1 MHKNS
6 NTRVL
11 VMVSSYN
18 GEAFVAQQIDSIL
31 NQTYQNIDIVVR
43 DDGSS
48 DGTPAILAKYEKE
61 NGNITVLTGENQG
74 CTRSFW
80 ELLQYARQKKD
91 FYAYF
96 AFCDQDDV
104 WLEDKIAV
112 ATDCLT
118 KTDPSQPHMY
128 CSNLILTDAR
138 LNRTGTMRTGI
149 PEVGNKAKALVESF
163 ATGCTFVFNRQ
174 VLELATSYTAQ
185 VPPLHDLWIFHTC
198 MFLGHI
204 HYDPTPHILYRQHGN
219 NEIGAKSTF
228 SQRLRSKMKSVK
240 TLRHQHFREMEAREL
255 LKAYG
260 RLLSKEDYALINAV
274 ATYRNRP
281 LCRLGWFF
289 NLLPVARNIKMTR
302 FTDNF
307 FLKLRILIGKV

>member
-1 MHKNS
+1 M
-6 NTRVL
+6 
-11 VMVSSYN
+11 MSSYN
-18 GEAFVAQQIDSIL
+18 GEAFIAQQIDSIL
-31 NQTYQNIDIVVR
+31 NQTHQDIDIVVR

-48 DGTPAILAKYEKE
+48 DSTLAILAKYERE
-61 NGNITVLTGENQG
+61 NDNFSVLAEENRG
-74 CTRSFW
+74 CTGSFW
-80 ELLQYARQKKD
+80 ELLQYARQKKGG
-91 FYAYF
+91 YAYF

-112 ATDCLT
+112 AIDCLA
-118 KTDPSQPHMY
+118 KADSSLPCLY

-138 LNRTGTMRTGI
+138 LNRTGTMRTDM

-163 ATGCTFVFNRQ
+163 ATGCTFVFNGRL
-174 VLELATSYTAQ
+174 LELATSYAAQ
-185 VPPLHDLWIFHTC
+185 ALPLHDLWIFHTC

-204 HYDPTPHILYRQHGN
+204 HYDPTSHILYRQHGN

-228 SQRLRSKMKSVK
+228 PQRLRSKMKSVK
-240 TLRHQHFREMEAREL
+240 TLRRQHFREIEAREL

-260 RLLSKEDYALINAV
+260 HLLSKEDCALIDVV

-281 LCRLGWFF
+281 LYRLGWFF

-302 FTDNF
+302 FIDNF